1 MQYNVKLNGTNIT
14 KYVVY
19 PLTFEFVLD
28 NALDQA
34 YMEMRLSPRKTP
46 YKPFSL
52 IEISVAES
60 SITSNTETIRFY
72 LASDEVEV
80 NMKTG
85 RATHKL
91 LLIEETKILER
102 FICSAK
108 SFVNPLYKDYDTS
121 VLSYRT
127 DLVSPEPTL
136 EDIYNSFDLSENILP
151 PLDGIYLFNQPQW
164 SPIPLHALY
173 NTGSVLPDIGT
184 LFNFTGSTDNYV
196 VELYGY
202 AIVATSLTGE
212 IIYENKGQV
221 GQYTGILGGTLPTIT
236 LSGNGSYD
244 VYYVANW
251 RIQLVS
257 GSEITYSNTY
267 GKYTVA
273 AMNESNIPGD
283 LTITTVVN
291 QLLDV
296 AEPIRK
302 STTPRFSFNPDDAE
316 LYKDTPC
323 AELNFANG
331 ATLREN
337 LEAIAALVHAIPRLK
352 NNVVYFDKLGG
363 TEQINMTRLYTPISY
378 KASNNTEKFASHLDS
393 VVNGLMNMENINTG
407 ALTDPFPAGYRT
419 LRSEV
424 SNTDMRTKY
433 DTAMIDTVC
442 PIEKPTKVTF
452 RLGGT
457 NTEYDI
463 TPYIYEK
470 QEYDLL
476 YSGKGAYPYTKSYAL
491 YYIQGQSGI
500 YGLNYKEDN
509 ALSPIFS
516 TPALENIV
524 KAASG
529 NPDLAFDYETQWA
542 DCTFRVTYVTS
553 ISGRVRQTKRN
564 VSEIT
569 TLSVIAYNQTENRVS
584 SVNFGNRLKGEIAM
598 YGNNDVVICHKT
610 RDWNTVRNAAG
621 KLYNDTIS
629 GDNMYINKVRAK
641 IWREYML
648 VEFSLSKNFNQIG
661 KYVGIN
667 SQIRQFEIDTNTQ
680 ERYIVY
686 EDYCVLGKNTG
697 TGNAQPGLDTLDYT
711 IPYVSS
717 SQVMTFP
724 QIVANTIL
732 QQNAQSY
739 LGNTDHSVQL
749 VKITTYDDDETEIDS
764 FLLPVQ
770 SVALGNSIIFNF
782 RFEDNYSAGRFLT
795 NGGVVTNDEGKEESY
810 KLTREARY
818 GDYVYGEATYMKVEY
833 WNNVRLTSQ
842 ANIVDIGDTLPLA
855 QAIKANIFSVSTDA
869 DASAEVKF
877 STGDNENTTTPSD
890 PFIIHKS
897 SRDMINFTYQIH
909 FVTNDGLILG
919 QALADEN
926 ELIGL
931 QEGHTY
937 HEGVPPT
944 VDVYM
949 LVYFLNVPINEIT
962 GIKVNF
968 SNDTRIISSAKITS
982 SIATNGTATISLR
995 DGETAP
1001 ADYVSWAVI
1010 DSSGHFILGKN
1021 GAFEPFSIYTRHTFT
1036 EEEN

>member
-1 MQYNVKLNGTNIT
+1 MQYNIKLNGTNIT

-52 IEISVAES
+52 IEISVDET

-80 NMKTG
+80 NMKIG

-108 SFVNPLYKDYDTS
+108 SFVNPLYRDYSNYDAYAPYVDTNFGDVS
-121 VLSYRT
+121 FNLPFVRWTIDDKGVMPNSSLIKITYTPQTITIPPIYTFYPDTTGIYTINLDDMDIDDANDFQRNSSRVALIDSGNGKVLADYNGTDALSSHTYTLTELGAYTIAAAFTAT
-127 DLVSPEPTL
+127 DLVTPHAIRCNL
-136 EDIYNSFDLSENILP
+136 EYNFSCVP
-151 PLDGIYLFNQPQW
+151 AQ
-164 SPIPLHALY
+164 
-173 NTGSVLPDIGT
+173 
-184 LFNFTGSTDNYV
+184 
-196 VELYGY
+196 
-202 AIVATSLTGE
+202 
-212 IIYENKGQV
+212 
-221 GQYTGILGGTLPTIT
+221 
-236 LSGNGSYD
+236 
-244 VYYVANW
+244 
-251 RIQLVS
+251 
-257 GSEITYSNTY
+257 
-267 GKYTVA
+267 
-273 AMNESNIPGD
+273 ESKPD

-302 STTPRFSFNPDDAE
+302 SVTPRFSFNPDDAE
-316 LYKDTPC
+316 LYKNTPC

-442 PIEKPTKVTF
+442 PIEKPTKVIF

-629 GDNMYINKVRAK
+629 GDNMYINMVRAK

-890 PFIIHKS
+890 PFVIHKS

-962 GIKVNF
+962 GISVNF
-968 SNDTRIISSAKITS
+968 PNDTRIISSAKITS

-1021 GAFEPFSIYTRHTFT
+1021 GAFEPFSIYTRHTFA

>member
-1 MQYNVKLNGTNIT
+1 MRYNIKLNGTDIT

-34 YMEMRLSPRKTP
+34 YMEMRITPRKTP

-52 IEISVAES
+52 VEIKIDKTE
-60 SITSNTETIRFY
+60 ITDDTEVIRFY
-72 LASDEVEV
+72 VASDEVEL

-85 RATHKL
+85 KANHKL

-102 FICSAK
+102 YICSAK
-108 SFVNPLYKDYDTS
+108 SFVNPLYRDYVINNIPSFPDNTNFGKISFGSLYDWTTSDGGVTPNENLINQVYSQGSLTIPPIYSILPENNGIFLLDLSNDRTFEMEKCRVAILDGDTNIALADYS
-121 VLSYRT
+121 GN
-127 DLVSPEPTL
+127 DALVSHSFTMLPNKIYTL
-136 EDIYNSFDLSENILP
+136 C
-151 PLDGIYLFNQPQW
+151 G
-164 SPIPLHALY
+164 ALIGRIRRSTASQAISVNVQY
-173 NTGSVLPDIGT
+173 NTSYLP
-184 LFNFTGSTDNYV
+184 
-196 VELYGY
+196 
-202 AIVATSLTGE
+202 A
-212 IIYENKGQV
+212 Q
-221 GQYTGILGGTLPTIT
+221 
-236 LSGNGSYD
+236 
-244 VYYVANW
+244 
-251 RIQLVS
+251 
-257 GSEITYSNTY
+257 
-267 GKYTVA
+267 
-273 AMNESNIPGD
+273 ESKPD

-302 STTPRFSFNPDDAE
+302 SVTPRFSFNPDDAE
-316 LYKDTPC
+316 LYKNTPC

-363 TEQINMTRLYTPISY
+363 TEQLNMTRLYTPISY

-442 PIEKPTKVTF
+442 PIEKPTKVIF

-697 TGNAQPGLDTLDYT
+697 SGNAQPGLDTLDYT
-711 IPYVSS
+711 TPHVGTGYI
-717 SQVMTFP
+717 MTFP
-724 QIVANTIL
+724 ETVANVIMQTNGGTKSI
-732 QQNAQSY
+732 
-739 LGNTDHSVQL
+739 QL
-749 VKITTYDDDETEIDS
+749 VKVTTYDANENEIDS

-782 RFEDNYSAGRFLT
+782 RFEDNYSAGRYLT
-795 NGGVVTNDEGKEESY
+795 NGGVITDDEGKEEPY

-833 WNNVRLTSQ
+833 WNNIQFLAQ
-842 ANIVDIGDTLPLA
+842 ADIVDIGDTLPLA
-855 QAIKANIFSVSTDA
+855 EAIRANIFTPSA
-869 DASAEVKF
+869 DANATAEIPF
-877 STGDNENTTTPSD
+877 SSGDDEYSEFD

-926 ELIGL
+926 ELIGD
-931 QEGHTY
+931 Q
-937 HEGVPPT
+937 T
-944 VDVYM
+944 VHANSYI
-949 LVYFLNVPINEIT
+949 YYLNVPINEMT
-962 GIKVNF
+962 GPDNPESLIGSTSQDPRKVGYSIIEKEEGQKGEIVIKN
-968 SNDTRIISSAKITS
+968 I
-982 SIATNGTATISLR
+982 
-995 DGETAP
+995 TAP

-1021 GAFEPFSIYTRHTFT
+1021 GAFEPFSIYTRHTFA

>member
-1 MQYNVKLNGTNIT
+1 MRPFFMEVMIMHFNIKLNNKDIT
-14 KYVVY
+14 KYAVY
-19 PLTFEFVLD
+19 PLTFEYVLD

-34 YMEMRLSPRKTP
+34 YMELRLTPRKTP

-52 IEISVAES
+52 IEIKVSETEITEDTES
-60 SITSNTETIRFY
+60 TIFY

-85 RATHKL
+85 KANHKL

-102 FICSAK
+102 YICSAK
-108 SFVNPLYKDYDTS
+108 SFVNPLYRDYSNYDAYAPYVDTNFGDVS
-121 VLSYRT
+121 FNLPAVTWTIDDKGVIPNSSLVKMTYTPQTITIPPIYTFYPDTTGIYIINLDDMDIDDANDFQRSGSRVALIDSGNGNVLADYNGTDALSSHTYTLTEPGAYTIAAAFTAT
-127 DLVSPEPTL
+127 DLVTPHAIRCNL
-136 EDIYNSFDLSENILP
+136 EYNFSCVP
-151 PLDGIYLFNQPQW
+151 AQ
-164 SPIPLHALY
+164 
-173 NTGSVLPDIGT
+173 
-184 LFNFTGSTDNYV
+184 
-196 VELYGY
+196 
-202 AIVATSLTGE
+202 
-212 IIYENKGQV
+212 
-221 GQYTGILGGTLPTIT
+221 
-236 LSGNGSYD
+236 
-244 VYYVANW
+244 
-251 RIQLVS
+251 
-257 GSEITYSNTY
+257 
-267 GKYTVA
+267 
-273 AMNESNIPGD
+273 ESKPD

-302 STTPRFSFNPDDAE
+302 SVTPRFSFNPDDAE

-697 TGNAQPGLDTLDYT
+697 SGNAQPGLDTLDYT
-711 IPYVSS
+711 APHVGTGYI
-717 SQVMTFP
+717 MTFP
-724 QIVANTIL
+724 ETVANVIMQTNGGTKSI
-732 QQNAQSY
+732 
-739 LGNTDHSVQL
+739 QL
-749 VKITTYDDDETEIDS
+749 VKVTTYDANENEIDS

-782 RFEDNYSAGRFLT
+782 RFEDNYSAGRYLT
-795 NGGVVTNDEGKEESY
+795 NGGVITDDEGKEEPY

-833 WNNVRLTSQ
+833 WNNIQFLAQ
-842 ANIVDIGDTLPLA
+842 ADIVDIGDTLPLA
-855 QAIKANIFSVSTDA
+855 EAIRANIFTPSA
-869 DASAEVKF
+869 DANATAEIPF
-877 STGDNENTTTPSD
+877 SSGDDEYSEFD

-926 ELIGL
+926 ELIGD
-931 QEGHTY
+931 Q
-937 HEGVPPT
+937 T
-944 VDVYM
+944 VHANSYI
-949 LVYFLNVPINEIT
+949 YYLNVPINEMT
-962 GIKVNF
+962 GPDNPESLIGSTSQDPRKVGYSIIEKEEGQKGEIVIKN
-968 SNDTRIISSAKITS
+968 I
-982 SIATNGTATISLR
+982 
-995 DGETAP
+995 TAP

-1021 GAFEPFSIYTRHTFT
+1021 GAFEPFSIYTRHTFA

>member
-1 MQYNVKLNGTNIT
+1 MEVMIMHFNIKLNNKDIT
-14 KYVVY
+14 KYAVY
-19 PLTFEFVLD
+19 PLTFEYVLD

-34 YMEMRLSPRKTP
+34 YMELRLTPRKTP

-52 IEISVAES
+52 IEIKVSETEITEDTES
-60 SITSNTETIRFY
+60 TIFY

-85 RATHKL
+85 KANHKL

-102 FICSAK
+102 YICSAK
-108 SFVNPLYKDYDTS
+108 SFVNPLYRDYSNYDAYAPYVDTNFGDVS
-121 VLSYRT
+121 FNLPAVTWTIDDKGVIPNSSLVKMTYTPQTITIPPIYTFYPDTTGIYIINLDDMDIDDANDFQRSGSRVALIDSGNGNVLADYNGTDALSSHTYTLTEPGAYTIAAAFTAT
-127 DLVSPEPTL
+127 DLVTPHAIRCNL
-136 EDIYNSFDLSENILP
+136 EYNFSCVP
-151 PLDGIYLFNQPQW
+151 AQ
-164 SPIPLHALY
+164 
-173 NTGSVLPDIGT
+173 
-184 LFNFTGSTDNYV
+184 
-196 VELYGY
+196 
-202 AIVATSLTGE
+202 
-212 IIYENKGQV
+212 
-221 GQYTGILGGTLPTIT
+221 
-236 LSGNGSYD
+236 
-244 VYYVANW
+244 
-251 RIQLVS
+251 
-257 GSEITYSNTY
+257 
-267 GKYTVA
+267 
-273 AMNESNIPGD
+273 ESKPD

-302 STTPRFSFNPDDAE
+302 SVTPRFSFNPDDAE

-697 TGNAQPGLDTLDYT
+697 SGNAQPGLDTLDYT
-711 IPYVSS
+711 APHVGTGYI
-717 SQVMTFP
+717 MTFP
-724 QIVANTIL
+724 ETVANVIMQTNGGTKSI
-732 QQNAQSY
+732 
-739 LGNTDHSVQL
+739 QL
-749 VKITTYDDDETEIDS
+749 VKVTTYDANENEIDS

-782 RFEDNYSAGRFLT
+782 RFEDNYSAGRYLT
-795 NGGVVTNDEGKEESY
+795 NGGVITDDEGKEEPY

-833 WNNVRLTSQ
+833 WNNIQFLAQ
-842 ANIVDIGDTLPLA
+842 ADIVDIGDTLPLA
-855 QAIKANIFSVSTDA
+855 EAIRANIFTPSA
-869 DASAEVKF
+869 DANATAEIPF
-877 STGDNENTTTPSD
+877 SSGDDEYSEFD

-926 ELIGL
+926 ELIGD
-931 QEGHTY
+931 Q
-937 HEGVPPT
+937 T
-944 VDVYM
+944 VHANSYI
-949 LVYFLNVPINEIT
+949 YYLNVPINEMT
-962 GIKVNF
+962 GPDNPESLIGSTSQDPRKVGYSIIEKEEGQKGEIVIKN
-968 SNDTRIISSAKITS
+968 I
-982 SIATNGTATISLR
+982 
-995 DGETAP
+995 TAP

-1021 GAFEPFSIYTRHTFT
+1021 GAFEPFSIYTRHTFA

>member
-1 MQYNVKLNGTNIT
+1 MHFNIKLNNKDIT
-14 KYVVY
+14 KYAVY
-19 PLTFEFVLD
+19 PLTFEYVLD

-34 YMEMRLSPRKTP
+34 YMELRLTARKTP

-52 IEISVAES
+52 IEIKVSETEITEDTES
-60 SITSNTETIRFY
+60 TIFY

-85 RATHKL
+85 KANHKL

-108 SFVNPLYKDYDTS
+108 SFVNPLYRDYDS
-121 VLSYRT
+121 HAAYPYESNLGSSIDRNYNWVLENNIVALT
-127 DLVSPEPTL
+127 DNAVYNIYKTTTVTIPALISNPGSEPTYPVIYKFQNNYSQNTY
-136 EDIYNSFDLSENILP
+136 DIR
-151 PLDGIYLFNQPQW
+151 
-164 SPIPLHALY
+164 
-173 NTGSVLPDIGT
+173 
-184 LFNFTGSTDNYV
+184 
-196 VELYGY
+196 
-202 AIVATSLTGE
+202 E
-212 IIYENKGQV
+212 IRVIDDENKNV
-221 GQYTGILGGTLPTIT
+221 IAVYRDDETMTTNDLTLQIDHSYVISAA
-236 LSGNGSYD
+236 LSGDLPNIAEG
-244 VYYVANW
+244 VYSVNVDYNFGIMGNSAPKEN
-251 RIQLVS
+251 L
-257 GSEITYSNTY
+257 N
-267 GKYTVA
+267 
-273 AMNESNIPGD
+273 
-283 LTITTVVN
+283 ITTVVN

-302 STTPRFSFNPDDAE
+302 SVTPRFSFNPDDAE
-316 LYKDTPC
+316 LYKNTPC

-442 PIEKPTKVTF
+442 PIEKPTKVIF

-463 TPYIYEK
+463 TPYVYEK
-470 QEYDLL
+470 KEYDLL
-476 YSGKGAYPYTKSYAL
+476 ATGRSVYPFSKSYAL

-697 TGNAQPGLDTLDYT
+697 SGNAQPGLDTLDYT
-711 IPYVSS
+711 TPHVGTGYI
-717 SQVMTFP
+717 MTFP
-724 QIVANTIL
+724 ETVANVIMQTNGGTKSI
-732 QQNAQSY
+732 
-739 LGNTDHSVQL
+739 QL
-749 VKITTYDDDETEIDS
+749 VKVTTYDANENEIGS

-782 RFEDNYSAGRFLT
+782 RFEDNYSAGKYLT
-795 NGGVVTNDEGKEESY
+795 ETDTDY

-833 WNNVRLTSQ
+833 WNNIQFLAQ
-842 ANIVDIGDTLPLA
+842 ADIVDIGDTLPLA
-855 QAIKANIFSVSTDA
+855 EAIRANIFTPSA
-869 DASAEVKF
+869 DANATAEIPF
-877 STGDNENTTTPSD
+877 SSGDDEYSEFD

-926 ELIGL
+926 ELIGD
-931 QEGHTY
+931 Q
-937 HEGVPPT
+937 T
-944 VDVYM
+944 VHANSYI
-949 LVYFLNVPINEIT
+949 YYLNVPINEMT
-962 GIKVNF
+962 GPDNPESLIGSTSQDPRKVGYSIIEKEEGQKGEIVIKN
-968 SNDTRIISSAKITS
+968 I
-982 SIATNGTATISLR
+982 
-995 DGETAP
+995 TAP

-1021 GAFEPFSIYTRHTFT
+1021 GAFEPFSIYTRHTFA